1 MATIKWNKKARQ
13 LFVEHVNY
21 ARQEFGMT
29 TALRWFRKKNYIEE
43 RISRY
48 PESYPLETLLCSKH
62 RTYRR
67 AILMK
72 NFKIVFF
79 DEVGQGGVHEL
90 RAVAAQPQDV
100 ADFAR
105 LPLAARFGFGEVA
118 DLFRDFMDVHWLFP
132 FLIFMKFILSNPLTL
147 QKLFFEVGGAAG

>member
-29 TALRWFRKKNYIEE
+29 TALRWFRKKNYIEA

-72 NFKIVFF
+72 NFKIVYVYYPSS
-79 DEVGQGGVHEL
+79 DTVRIVDIWDM
-90 RAVAAQPQDV
+90 R
-100 ADFAR
+100 
-105 LPLAARFGFGEVA
+105 
-118 DLFRDFMDVHWLFP
+118 M
-132 FLIFMKFILSNPLTL
+132 NPKNLK
-147 QKLFFEVGGAAG
+147 QRIK